1 MRCVVG
7 DILKENEFCMEGIRR
22 EYMEQCRENKA
33 AIVTG
38 ASSGIGAAISARLCE
53 MGYEVFGIGRSFGSS
68 FAEQFPDAAGNPLFH
83 AVVCDLLDTEKML
96 KMVREIA
103 AEAEV
108 TLLVNNAGSAYYGL
122 HEELNPKKIQEMV
135 RTDLEV
141 PMILSQQLLRG
152 FKKNKGCIVNIASV
166 TAQQSNPHGCAYG
179 AVKAGLA
186 SFSRSLFDEARKYG
200 VRVVV
205 VSPDMTKTEL
215 YRNADFTVGEETES
229 YLLPQDVADA
239 VAYIVGQ
246 REGVAVSEVT
256 LRPQYHRIRRKPV
269 TKKERPVE

>member
-1 MRCVVG
+1 
-7 DILKENEFCMEGIRR
+7 
-22 EYMEQCRENKA
+22 MEQCRKNEA

-38 ASSGIGAAISARLCE
+38 ASSGIGAAISARLCK
-53 MGYEVFGIGRSFGSS
+53 MGYEVFGIGRSFGSC
-68 FAEQFPDAAGNPLFH
+68 FAEQFPDAAGNLLFH

-96 KMVREIA
+96 KLVREIA

-122 HEELNPKKIQEMV
+122 HEELSPKKIQEMV

-152 FKKNKGCIVNIASV
+152 FKKNKGCIINIASV

-179 AVKAGLA
+179 AVKAGLV

-200 VRVVV
+200 VRVAA

-239 VAYIVGQ
+239 VAYIVEQ

>member
-1 MRCVVG
+1 
-7 DILKENEFCMEGIRR
+7 
-22 EYMEQCRENKA
+22 MEQCRENEA

-38 ASSGIGAAISARLCE
+38 ASSGIGAAISARLCK

-68 FAEQFPDAAGNPLFH
+68 FAEQFPDVADNPLFH

-96 KMVREIA
+96 KLVRGIA
-103 AEAEV
+103 EEAGV

-122 HEELNPKKIQEMV
+122 HEELSPKKIQEMV

-179 AVKAGLA
+179 AVKAGLV

-200 VRVVV
+200 VRVAT

-239 VAYIVGQ
+239 VAYIVEQ
-246 REGVAVSEVT
+246 REGVVVSEVT

>member
-1 MRCVVG
+1 
-7 DILKENEFCMEGIRR
+7 
-22 EYMEQCRENKA
+22 MEQCRENEA

-38 ASSGIGAAISARLCE
+38 ASSGIGAAISARLCK

-68 FAEQFPDAAGNPLFH
+68 FAEQFPDAADNPLFH

-96 KMVREIA
+96 KLVRGIA
-103 AEAEV
+103 AEATV

-122 HEELNPKKIQEMV
+122 HEELSPKKIQEMV

-179 AVKAGLA
+179 AVKAGLV

-200 VRVVV
+200 VRVAV

-215 YRNADFTVGEETES
+215 YRNADFTVGEATES

-239 VAYIVGQ
+239 VAYIVEQ

>member
-1 MRCVVG
+1 
-7 DILKENEFCMEGIRR
+7 
-22 EYMEQCRENKA
+22 MEQCRENEA

-38 ASSGIGAAISARLCE
+38 ASSGIGAAISARLCK

-68 FAEQFPDAAGNPLFH
+68 FAEQFPDAADNPLFH

-96 KMVREIA
+96 KLVRGIA
-103 AEAEV
+103 AEATV

-122 HEELNPKKIQEMV
+122 HEELSPKKIQEMV

-179 AVKAGLA
+179 AVKAGLV

-200 VRVVV
+200 VRVAV

-239 VAYIVGQ
+239 VAYIVEQ
-246 REGVAVSEVT
+246 REGVVVSEVT

>member
-1 MRCVVG
+1 
-7 DILKENEFCMEGIRR
+7 
-22 EYMEQCRENKA
+22 MEQCRENEA

-38 ASSGIGAAISARLCE
+38 ASSGIGAAISARLCK

-68 FAEQFPDAAGNPLFH
+68 FAEQFPDVADNPLFH

-96 KMVREIA
+96 KLVRGIA
-103 AEAEV
+103 AEATV

-122 HEELNPKKIQEMV
+122 HEELSPKKIQEMV

-179 AVKAGLA
+179 AVKAGLV

-200 VRVVV
+200 VRVAT

-239 VAYIVGQ
+239 VAYIVEQ

-269 TKKERPVE
+269 MKKERPVE

>member
-1 MRCVVG
+1 
-7 DILKENEFCMEGIRR
+7 
-22 EYMEQCRENKA
+22 MEQCRENKA

-68 FAEQFPDAAGNPLFH
+68 FAEQFPDAADNPLFH

-96 KMVREIA
+96 KLVRGIA
-103 AEAEV
+103 AEATV

-122 HEELNPKKIQEMV
+122 HEELSPKKIQEMV

-179 AVKAGLA
+179 AVKAGLV

-200 VRVVV
+200 VRVAV

-239 VAYIVGQ
+239 VAYIVEQ

>member
-1 MRCVVG
+1 
-7 DILKENEFCMEGIRR
+7 
-22 EYMEQCRENKA
+22 MEQCRENEA

-38 ASSGIGAAISARLCE
+38 ASSGIGAAISARLCK
-53 MGYEVFGIGRSFGSS
+53 MGYDAFGIGRSFSRS
-68 FAEQFPDAAGNPLFH
+68 FAEQFPDAADNPLFH

-96 KMVREIA
+96 KLVRGIV
-103 AEAEV
+103 AEATV

-122 HEELNPKKIQEMV
+122 HEELSPKKIQEMV

-179 AVKAGLA
+179 AVKAGLV

-200 VRVVV
+200 VRVAT

-229 YLLPQDVADA
+229 YLLPQDVAEA

-269 TKKERPVE
+269 AKKERPVE

>member
-1 MRCVVG
+1 
-7 DILKENEFCMEGIRR
+7 
-22 EYMEQCRENKA
+22 MEQCRENEA

-38 ASSGIGAAISARLCE
+38 ASSGIGAAISARLCK

-68 FAEQFPDAAGNPLFH
+68 FAEQFPDAADNPLFH

-96 KMVREIA
+96 KLVRGIA
-103 AEAEV
+103 AEATV

-122 HEELNPKKIQEMV
+122 HEELSPKKIQEMV

-179 AVKAGLA
+179 AVKAGLV

-200 VRVVV
+200 VRVAT

-229 YLLPQDVADA
+229 YLLPQDVAEA

>member
-1 MRCVVG
+1 
-7 DILKENEFCMEGIRR
+7 
-22 EYMEQCRENKA
+22 MEQCRENKA

-135 RTDLEV
+135 RTDLEA

-200 VRVVV
+200 VRV
-205 VSPDMTKTEL
+205 
-215 YRNADFTVGEETES
+215 A
-229 YLLPQDVADA
+229 
-239 VAYIVGQ
+239 
-246 REGVAVSEVT
+246 VAVSGYDEDKNCT
-256 LRPQYHRIRRKPV
+256 AMCNFTTGEGRRAIFCRRTSRTRWRISWSRERAWWCRR
-269 TKKERPVE
+269 

>member
-1 MRCVVG
+1 
-7 DILKENEFCMEGIRR
+7 
-22 EYMEQCRENKA
+22 
-33 AIVTG
+33 
-38 ASSGIGAAISARLCE
+38 

-68 FAEQFPDAAGNPLFH
+68 FAEQFPDAADNPLFH

-96 KMVREIA
+96 KLVRGIA
-103 AEAEV
+103 AEATV

-122 HEELNPKKIQEMV
+122 HEELSPKKIQEMV

-200 VRVVV
+200 VRVAV

-239 VAYIVGQ
+239 VAYIVEQ

-269 TKKERPVE
+269 AKKERPVE

>member
-1 MRCVVG
+1 
-7 DILKENEFCMEGIRR
+7 
-22 EYMEQCRENKA
+22 MEQCRENEA

-38 ASSGIGAAISARLCE
+38 ASSGIGAAISARLCK

-68 FAEQFPDAAGNPLFH
+68 FAEQFPDAADNPLFH

-96 KMVREIA
+96 KLVRGIA
-103 AEAEV
+103 AEATV

-122 HEELNPKKIQEMV
+122 HEELSPKKIQEMV

-179 AVKAGLA
+179 AVKAGLV

-200 VRVVV
+200 VRVAT

-269 TKKERPVE
+269 AKKERPVE

>member
-1 MRCVVG
+1 
-7 DILKENEFCMEGIRR
+7 
-22 EYMEQCRENKA
+22 
-33 AIVTG
+33 
-38 ASSGIGAAISARLCE
+38 

-68 FAEQFPDAAGNPLFH
+68 FAEQFPDVADNPLFH

-96 KMVREIA
+96 KLVRGIA
-103 AEAEV
+103 AEATV

-122 HEELNPKKIQEMV
+122 HEELSPKKIQEMV

-200 VRVVV
+200 VRVAT

-269 TKKERPVE
+269 AKKERPVE

>member
-1 MRCVVG
+1 
-7 DILKENEFCMEGIRR
+7 MEGIRR
-22 EYMEQCRENKA
+22 EYMEQCRENEA

-38 ASSGIGAAISARLCE
+38 ASSGIGAAISARLCK

-68 FAEQFPDAAGNPLFH
+68 FAEQFPDAADNPLFH

-96 KMVREIA
+96 KLVRGIA
-103 AEAEV
+103 AEATV

-122 HEELNPKKIQEMV
+122 HEELSPKKIQKMV

-200 VRVVV
+200 VRVAV

>member
-1 MRCVVG
+1 
-7 DILKENEFCMEGIRR
+7 
-22 EYMEQCRENKA
+22 MEQCRENEA

-38 ASSGIGAAISARLCE
+38 ASSGIGAAISARLCK

-68 FAEQFPDAAGNPLFH
+68 FAEQFPDVADNPLFH

-96 KMVREIA
+96 KLVRGIA
-103 AEAEV
+103 AEATV

-122 HEELNPKKIQEMV
+122 HEELSPKKIQEMV

-179 AVKAGLA
+179 AVKAGLV

-200 VRVVV
+200 VRVAT

-229 YLLPQDVADA
+229 YLLPQDVAEA

-246 REGVAVSEVT
+246 REGVAVSEGT

-269 TKKERPVE
+269 AKKERPVE

>member
-1 MRCVVG
+1 
-7 DILKENEFCMEGIRR
+7 
-22 EYMEQCRENKA
+22 MEQCRENEA

-38 ASSGIGAAISARLCE
+38 ASSGIGAAISARLCK

-68 FAEQFPDAAGNPLFH
+68 FAEQFPDVADNPLFH

-96 KMVREIA
+96 KLVRGIA
-103 AEAEV
+103 AEATV

-122 HEELNPKKIQEMV
+122 HEELSPKKIQEMV

-179 AVKAGLA
+179 AVKAGLV
-186 SFSRSLFDEARKYG
+186 SLSRSLFDEARKYG
-200 VRVVV
+200 VRVAT

-229 YLLPQDVADA
+229 YLLPQDVAEA

-269 TKKERPVE
+269 AKKERPVE

>member
-1 MRCVVG
+1 M
-7 DILKENEFCMEGIRR
+7 
-22 EYMEQCRENKA
+22 
-33 AIVTG
+33 
-38 ASSGIGAAISARLCE
+38 SSGIGAAISARLCE

-68 FAEQFPDAAGNPLFH
+68 FAEQFPDAADNPLFH

-96 KMVREIA
+96 KLVRGIA
-103 AEAEV
+103 AEATV

-122 HEELNPKKIQEMV
+122 HEELSPKKIQEMV

-200 VRVVV
+200 VRVAV

-229 YLLPQDVADA
+229 YLLPQDVAEA

-269 TKKERPVE
+269 AKKERPVE

>member
-1 MRCVVG
+1 
-7 DILKENEFCMEGIRR
+7 
-22 EYMEQCRENKA
+22 MEQCRENEA

-38 ASSGIGAAISARLCE
+38 ASSGIGAAISARLCK

-68 FAEQFPDAAGNPLFH
+68 FAEQFPDVADNPLFR

-96 KMVREIA
+96 KLVRGIA
-103 AEAEV
+103 AEATV

-122 HEELNPKKIQEMV
+122 HEELSPKKIQEMV

-186 SFSRSLFDEARKYG
+186 SFSCSLFDEARKYG
-200 VRVVV
+200 VRVAT

-229 YLLPQDVADA
+229 YLLPQDVAEA

-269 TKKERPVE
+269 AKKERPVE

>member
-1 MRCVVG
+1 
-7 DILKENEFCMEGIRR
+7 
-22 EYMEQCRENKA
+22 MEQCRENKA

-38 ASSGIGAAISARLCE
+38 ASSGIGAAISARLCK

-68 FAEQFPDAAGNPLFH
+68 FAEQFPDAADNPLFH
-83 AVVCDLLDTEKML
+83 AVVCDLLDTEKIL
-96 KMVREIA
+96 KLVRGIA
-103 AEAEV
+103 EEAGV

-122 HEELNPKKIQEMV
+122 HEELSPKKIQEMV

-179 AVKAGLA
+179 AVKAGLV

-200 VRVVV
+200 VRVAT

-229 YLLPQDVADA
+229 YLLPQDVAEA

>member
-1 MRCVVG
+1 
-7 DILKENEFCMEGIRR
+7 
-22 EYMEQCRENKA
+22 MEQCRENEA

-38 ASSGIGAAISARLCE
+38 ASSGIGAAISARLCK

-68 FAEQFPDAAGNPLFH
+68 FAEQFPDAADNPLFH

-96 KMVREIA
+96 KLVRGIA
-103 AEAEV
+103 AEATV

-122 HEELNPKKIQEMV
+122 HEELSPKKIQEMV

-179 AVKAGLA
+179 AVKAGLV

-200 VRVVV
+200 VRVAT

-239 VAYIVGQ
+239 VAYIVEQ